1 MSKKFVM
8 IRQQDQGGVS
18 GVGHVLDG
26 IEFSNKKV
34 AVAWLGKGTVHG
46 DSVAVYDNFADFMAI
61 HVDSHPANGTIILWE
76 DDPDFPS

>member
-1 MSKKFVM
+1 M

-18 GVGHVLDG
+18 GTGHVLDG

-34 AVAWLGKGTVHG
+34 AVAWLGKGTVH
-46 DSVAVYDNFADFMAI
+46 ADFIAI